1 VPSAIA
7 HSSVALAL
15 GSLFPRTTLP
25 RWAWLLGA
33 GCAALPDL
41 DVISFRL
48 GISYGNVLGHRGLTH
63 SIAFAV
69 IVALLIS
76 LMGAC
81 LLKGRRFLPALF
93 IFMFACT
100 MSHGLL
106 DAMTDGGRGVA
117 FLAPFNNDRYFF
129 PWRPI
134 AVSPLSVTRFFTA
147 AGMRVIGSEVMWV
160 MLPSSLIALIAGSV
174 RSSLARAQYKAVGL
188 GIRLRSKIS
197 PDSQS

>member
-1 VPSAIA
+1 
-7 HSSVALAL
+7 
-15 GSLFPRTTLP
+15 
-25 RWAWLLGA
+25 
-33 GCAALPDL
+33 
-41 DVISFRL
+41 
-48 GISYGNVLGHRGLTH
+48 
-63 SIAFAV
+63 
-69 IVALLIS
+69 VALLIS

-117 FLAPFNNDRYFF
+117 FFAPFNNDRYFL

-147 AGMRVIGSEVMWV
+147 AGMRVIANEFMWV
-160 MLPSSLIALIAGSV
+160 MLPSSLIALMAGSI
-174 RSSLARAQYKAVGL
+174 RSSLARSAYKAASH
-188 GIRLRSKIS
+188 GIGLRSKTS
-197 PDSQS
+197 SDSHS